1 MRISVFLHQRFRE
14 VNFLERLVLFGQQF
28 FSQLVIVAG
37 DQGHMSYAVVLQLS
51 DDAGLLWACQH
62 CDGSRLLRLF
72 IFCGLLG
79 IVHIDAIRIRDG
91 KDLDKTQFGYFFRSL
106 QEVIDADNIIGLE
119 LIRQSGGQRF
129 YGQGDSNLTRGDV
142 VERHI
147 GGNRD
152 AAHLTGENIVA
163 RSQIGRHIQAL
174 HIIKT
179 VSHIGGKVVAADLHN
194 LSVFFCD
201 LLAFEHGLGD
211 TDNFRFPVGLPGNG
225 GQRHKSDDRCQYQ
238 R

>member
-1 MRISVFLHQRFRE
+1 MGILTRIFCRGGITSCICPFVLAILCQRFRE

-51 DDAGLLWACQH
+51 DDAGLLRACQH

-91 KDLDKTQFGYFFRSL
+91 KDLDKTQFGYFLRSL

-129 YGQGDSNLTRGDV
+129 TVREIATLPEGMSLSATSEEIGTLLT
-142 VERHI
+142 
-147 GGNRD
+147 
-152 AAHLTGENIVA
+152 
-163 RSQIGRHIQAL
+163 
-174 HIIKT
+174 
-179 VSHIGGKVVAADLHN
+179 
-194 LSVFFCD
+194 
-201 LLAFEHGLGD
+201 LLV
-211 TDNFRFPVGLPGNG
+211 RI
-225 GQRHKSDDRCQYQ
+225 
-238 R
+238 